1 MTGNVSAHRKPTS
14 VVSQLAGNL
23 SAYVFVGPS
32 LLLVGTFSCIAI
44 AYSFWI
50 SLHNYD
56 VLAKRC
62 PFVGL
67 ENYRE
72 LLHDEVFLLSL
83 LNTSYYALMA
93 VPSILLGALILALL
107 ADRAGR
113 GSPVIKVIYFIPSI
127 TPGVVVSLLW
137 VWLLRDDGA
146 VNQILATIGIS
157 GPNWL
162 QNPHSAMPAIVVVS
176 AWQSVGYYMIVFMA
190 GLSDIPKMYYEA
202 ALIDGA
208 GPLRRFLYI
217 TIPLLRNTLVFVMVM
232 LIIGSYQVFTQVYIM
247 TNGGPQNATEVV
259 QAQIFRNAFQF
270 VGRMGYAAA
279 MAWVLFAM
287 IAFFVILQ
295 MRLVRSTKL
304 YD

>member
-1 MTGNVSAHRKPTS
+1 MTGNGSAHRKSTS
-14 VVSQLAGNL
+14 FFCQLSSNL
-23 SAYVFVGPS
+23 SAYIFVGPS
-32 LLLVGTFSCIAI
+32 LLLIGTFSCIAI
-44 AYSFWI
+44 AYSLWI

-279 MAWVLFAM
+279 MAWVLFAI
-287 IAFFVILQ
+287 IAFFVVLQ

>member
-1 MTGNVSAHRKPTS
+1 MMKSHAFDKSNSRAGSAGKMIVPYLFVSPA
-14 VVSQLAGNL
+14 
-23 SAYVFVGPS
+23 VF
-32 LLLVGTFSCIAI
+32 LIGTFSCIAI
-44 AYSFWI
+44 GYSFWI

-67 ENYRE
+67 ANYRE
-72 LLHDEVFLLSL
+72 LIHDKVFLLSL
-83 LNTSYYALMA
+83 VNTSYYAVMA
-93 VPSILLGALILALL
+93 VPAILCGALILALL
-107 ADRAGR
+107 ADKAGR
-113 GSPVIKVIYFIPSI
+113 GSPLVKVVYFIPSI
-127 TPGVVVSLLW
+127 TPGIVVSLLW
-137 VWLLRDDGA
+137 VWLLRDDGPLN
-146 VNQILATIGIS
+146 VLLAGVGIK

-162 QNPHSAMPAIVVVS
+162 QDPHFAMLAIVIVS
-176 AWQSVGYYMIVFMA
+176 TWQSVGYYMIIFMA

-208 GPLRRFLYI
+208 GPLRRFFSVTL
-217 TIPLLRNTLVFVMVM
+217 PLLRNTLVFVAVM

-279 MAWVLFAM
+279 MAWTLFGF
-287 IAFFVILQ
+287 IAFFVLLQ
-295 MRLVRSTKL
+295 MRMLKSSKL

>member
-1 MTGNVSAHRKPTS
+1 M
-14 VVSQLAGNL
+14 
-23 SAYVFVGPS
+23 SAYIFVGPS
-32 LLLVGTFSCIAI
+32 LLLIGTFSCIAI
-44 AYSFWI
+44 AYSLWI

-279 MAWVLFAM
+279 MAWVLFAI
-287 IAFFVILQ
+287 IAFFVVLQ

>member
-1 MTGNVSAHRKPTS
+1 MISSPHTKTPRPNQITTLCA
-14 VVSQLAGNL
+14 
-23 SAYVFVGPS
+23 
-32 LLLVGTFSCIAI
+32 LVTPYAFISPAVILISTFSSIAI

-56 VLAKRC
+56 ILAPRC
-62 PFVGL
+62 PFVGFA
-67 ENYRE
+67 NYRE
-72 LLHDEVFLLSL
+72 LVHDKLFVLSL
-83 LNTSYYALMA
+83 VNTTYYVVMA
-93 VPSILLGALILALL
+93 VPAILLGAIVLALL
-107 ADRAGR
+107 ADKAGR
-113 GSPVIKVIYFIPSI
+113 GSPLVKVIYFIPSI

-146 VNQILATIGIS
+146 LNIALGICGIR

-162 QNPHSAMPAIVVVS
+162 QDPHFAMPSIVIVS
-176 AWQSVGYYMIVFMA
+176 TWQSVGYYMIIFMA
-190 GLSDIPKMYYEA
+190 GLHDIPKIYYEA

-208 GPLRRFLYI
+208 GPFRRFFYVTL
-217 TIPLLRNTLVFVMVM
+217 PLLRNTLVFVGVM
-232 LIIGSYQVFTQVYIM
+232 LIIGSYQVFTQVYVM

-279 MAWVLFAM
+279 MAWTLFGL
-287 IAFFVILQ
+287 IAFFVVLQ
-295 MRLVRSTKL
+295 MRLLRSQKL

>member
-1 MTGNVSAHRKPTS
+1 MIQNVSAHRKS
-14 VVSQLAGNL
+14 NSGVARACSRL
-23 SAYVFVGPS
+23 SAYMFVSPS
-32 LLLVGTFSCIAI
+32 LLLIGTFSCIAI
-44 AYSFWI
+44 AYSLWI
-50 SLHNYD
+50 SLHDYD
-56 VLAKRC
+56 VLARRC
-62 PFVGL
+62 PYVGL
-67 ENYRE
+67 DNYRE

-83 LNTSYYALMA
+83 LNTSYYAVMA

-113 GSPVIKVIYFIPSI
+113 GSPVIKVIYFVPSI

-146 VNQILATIGIS
+146 VNQMLATVGIA

-190 GLSDIPKMYYEA
+190 GLNDIPKMYYEA

-279 MAWVLFAM
+279 MAWVLFAI